1 GIPQRQCNII
11 RPLLCASRVE
21 IEEYLKENKL
31 QYRED
36 SSNASDK
43 YTRNKIRHN
52 IIPLLKEINPALE
65 SAFAEKIE
73 LFTDLEAMYDKEVK
87 KISRRLFDVR
97 GNDIYMPIVA
107 IKKEPK
113 ASTVMFEYLKDYGFN
128 NEQVADILASVDG
141 EPGKQYLT
149 NTARIIKDRKFF
161 ILTKLQDTNNAV
173 QVLGEVD
180 KHVTFGEKKLTK
192 SEATPV
198 SKVKITADKNIAIV
212 DAVLLEYPLTVRKW
226 KQGDYFYPFGMKMKK
241 KKLKKF
247 LIDEKVP
254 LHEKENV
261 WVVESNKRLVWVI
274 GYRIDERFKVT
285 GKTKKVVKLSI

>member
-1 GIPQRQCNII
+1 
-11 RPLLCASRVE
+11 
-21 IEEYLKENKL
+21 
-31 QYRED
+31 
-36 SSNASDK
+36 
-43 YTRNKIRHN
+43 
-52 IIPLLKEINPALE
+52 
-65 SAFAEKIE
+65 
-73 LFTDLEAMYDKEVK
+73 K
-87 KISRRLFDVR
+87 KISKRLFDVR

-149 NTARIIKDRKFF
+149 STARIIKDRKFF

-173 QVLGEVD
+173 QVLGEAD
-180 KHVTFGEKKLTK
+180 KHVTLGEKKLTK
-192 SEATPV
+192 SDTIPV
-198 SKVKITADKNIAIV
+198 DEIKITADKNTAIV
-212 DAVLLEYPLTVRKW
+212 DAALLEYPLTIRKW

-247 LIDEKVP
+247 LIDEKVA
-254 LHEKENV
+254 LHEKENL
-261 WVVESNKRLVWVI
+261 WVVESNKKLVWVI

-285 GKTKKVVKLSI
+285 GKTKEVVKLSI